1 MQPGKLQH
9 SSKPFAIPK
18 IEDDNFVLGNT
29 IEIAIGTK
37 AKTARPAKFGQPL
50 GTKDAHK
57 MPVRGVVFTDR
68 RHGVERV
75 RKCCDCAR
83 AAQADV
89 IPSVRLA

>member
-1 MQPGKLQH
+1 
-9 SSKPFAIPK
+9 
-18 IEDDNFVLGNT
+18 
-29 IEIAIGTK
+29 
-37 AKTARPAKFGQPL
+37 
-50 GTKDAHK
+50 